1 MMMIMMQQ
9 GTMMIIR
16 KSPDFAGIVT
26 KHHEVFLHQASKHFL
41 NHVLSLGIIS
51 DQGSGLMDT

>member
-1 MMMIMMQQ
+1 MMQQ